1 MSGLKGF
8 AQKDMTLQG
17 LNFTFKTVP
26 VYTWNL
32 LDNVVKLDFS
42 YAKPEI
48 RNTNDWDASARQDKI
63 PYEVDLI
70 YTRYPV
76 DSLKWL
82 TPYDKL
88 LNERVKFLLNLDPS
102 LKTANIKWNLV
113 AQTACTTAVLAETF
127 FHGWAIKYTV
137 PENPTQ
143 EFYDFEGNIDYKKRS
158 EFYISH
164 VKQVISGKAQPADT
178 TVLRLL
184 ERMTTRTDAKKLL
197 VVMDWTSSMYIHGAQ
212 VLRWNQLHLEQKRLQ
227 YLVLFNDGD
236 DFLRKTVRKPLGE
249 AGGIYYTQPQHLE
262 EVIQTMQTVI
272 QNGDGGDISENPCEA
287 LLKAIQKHPDADQV
301 ILIADAR
308 ADIRDLALADQI
320 TKPVH
325 VILCGSRK
333 RYPSPDYLTLVWK
346 TGGTIANMEAELTFN
361 GKKDPRYRHAL
372 KLGVRHYIFDQ
383 AMGKFK
389 YRRD

>member
-1 MSGLKGF
+1 MSGTKGL

-26 VYTWNL
+26 VYEWNP

-48 RNTNDWDASARQDKI
+48 RNTQDWNTDARQDKI
-63 PYEVDLI
+63 PYEIDLV

-88 LNERVKFLLNLDPS
+88 LNERVKFLLNLDPA

-143 EFYDFEGNIDYKKRS
+143 EYYDLEGNIDYKKRS

-164 VKQVISGKAQPADT
+164 VKQVINGKAQPADT

-184 ERMTTRTDAKKLL
+184 ERMTARADAKKLL

-212 VLRWNQLHLEQKRLQ
+212 VLRWNQQHLAQNRLK

-236 DFLRKTVRKPLGE
+236 DFLRKNVRKPLGE
-249 AGGIYYTQPQHLE
+249 AGGIYFTQPQNLD
-262 EVIQTMQTVI
+262 EVIQTMQNVI
-272 QNGDGGDISENPCEA
+272 QNGDGGDIPENACEA
-287 LLKAIQKHPDADQV
+287 LLKAIQKYPDADQV
-301 ILIADAR
+301 ILIADAL
-308 ADIRDLALADQI
+308 ADIRDLALADKI

-361 GKKDPRYRHAL
+361 GNKDPRYRHAL

-383 AMGKFK
+383 ALGKFK